1 MSMGRRREKQQ
12 PLWMAAGELPKS
24 PGHRFYEKLNELL
37 READFDRKVEA
48 LCRSFYES
56 DDKAGRPSIA
66 PGVYFRM
73 LFIGY
78 FEGIESERGLEWRC
92 SDSLSLREFLGLV
105 AQERVPDHSALSR
118 IRTRLSGAVY
128 DEVFRL
134 VLGIVQDKG
143 LLKGKVV
150 GVDSTFLRADAA
162 MKAIVRKDTGDGYQD
177 YLKNLCKAQGIE
189 NPTADDCRR
198 VDRKRKGKRTS
209 NKDWKSKTD
218 PDARI
223 MKLKDGRTRL
233 AHKAEH
239 VVDMETGAVLAVGL
253 HAADHGDTSTLQ
265 PSLEQART
273 NLATV
278 ESKNLAEP
286 TVGSDVIEDG
296 ADAKSAAARPR
307 HQAKSTRGSDDDL
320 PPTPPVTPRPVIEVV
335 ADKGYHKAELLRDLK
350 NEQYRTYISVPK
362 KTGTSRWTDKG
373 GIYTE
378 QAYYGNRTRVGRAK
392 GRALMRRRGELIER
406 TFAHIC
412 ETGGHRRARLRGRD
426 NIRKRY
432 LMQVAGMNLGLV
444 LRMMLGQGTP
454 RALAEARKGRLRLLW
469 VLGAMVAAV
478 VTVAVRT
485 RSTLRRRP
493 GALLGGWEV
502 RPQLV
507 AG

>member
-1 MSMGRRREKQQ
+1 
-12 PLWMAAGELPKS
+12 
-24 PGHRFYEKLNELL
+24 
-37 READFDRKVEA
+37 
-48 LCRSFYES
+48 
-56 DDKAGRPSIA
+56 
-66 PGVYFRM
+66 M

-105 AQERVPDHSALSR
+105 PKERVPDHSALSR
-118 IRTRLSGAVY
+118 IRTRLGGAVY

-134 VLGIVQDKG
+134 VLGIVEDRG

-162 MKAIVRKDTGDGYQD
+162 MKSIVRKDTGDGYQD
-177 YLKNLCKAQGIE
+177 YLKKLCEAQGIQ
-189 NPTADDCRR
+189 NPTVEDCRR

-209 NKDWKSKTD
+209 NKDWKSKID

-239 VVDMETGAVLAVGL
+239 VVDMETGAVVAVGL
-253 HAADHGDTSTLQ
+253 HAADQGDTSTLQ

-273 NLATV
+273 NLAAV
-278 ESKNLAEP
+278 ESNKLAES
-286 TVGSDVIEDG
+286 TADADVIEEQV
-296 ADAKSAAARPR
+296 DAKLAAAKPSEE
-307 HQAKSTRGSDDDL
+307 AKPTRGSDDN
-320 PPTPPVTPRPVIEVV
+320 PPPKPPAAPRPVIEVV

-362 KTGTSRWTDKG
+362 KIGTSRWTDKG
-373 GIYTE
+373 GIFTE

-412 ETGGHRRARLRGRD
+412 ETGGHRRVRLRGRD
-426 NIRKRY
+426 NIYKRY

-444 LRMMLGQGTP
+444 LRTMLGQGTP
-454 RALAEARKGRLRLLW
+454 RASAEARKGRSWLLW
-469 VLGAMVAAV
+469 ALGVMVAAV
-478 VTVAVRT
+478 TTVAVRI
-485 RSTLRRRP
+485 RSTLRGRP
-493 GALLGGWEV
+493 WMALGGWEV
-502 RPQLV
+502 RPRLV